1 MESEAIVTDI
11 YKALHSDTLERR
23 GGSQH
28 TSDLQVNMA
37 ASGTVESE
45 ANVTDIHEA
54 LHFDVLEEDS
64 DDYFQRGFGIWSLS
78 WAASGAEVVAGTGD
92 DSLYLY
98 NMDRQKV
105 RIFILYMNMAYIHHA
120 ISINIHSSNGS
131 LDSQKVSR
139 LHCRGIYCSHGFLGC
154 QKVSTLQS

>member
-1 MESEAIVTDI
+1 MSLLTLQVNMAASGTVESEAKVTDI
-11 YKALHSDTLERR
+11 HEALHSDTLEGR

-28 TSDLQVNMA
+28 TSDLQVNMT

-105 RIFILYMNMAYIHHA
+105 STLQWWCDH
-120 ISINIHSSNGS
+120 
-131 LDSQKVSR
+131 
-139 LHCRGIYCSHGFLGC
+139 CSHGFLGLVDC
-154 QKVSTLQS
+154 SSVEWACRA

>member
-1 MESEAIVTDI
+1 MSLLT
-11 YKALHSDTLERR
+11 
-23 GGSQH
+23 
-28 TSDLQVNMA
+28 LQVNMA

-64 DDYFQRGFGIWSLS
+64 DDYFQRGFGIWSLR

-105 RIFILYMNMAYIHHA
+105 STLQWWCAH
-120 ISINIHSSNGS
+120 G
-131 LDSQKVSR
+131 
-139 LHCRGIYCSHGFLGC
+139 SHGFIGLVDC
-154 QKVSTLQS
+154 SSVDWSC

>member
-1 MESEAIVTDI
+1 
-11 YKALHSDTLERR
+11 
-23 GGSQH
+23 
-28 TSDLQVNMA
+28 MA

-105 RIFILYMNMAYIHHA
+105 CML
-120 ISINIHSSNGS
+120 
-131 LDSQKVSR
+131 
-139 LHCRGIYCSHGFLGC
+139 
-154 QKVSTLQS
+154 

>member
-1 MESEAIVTDI
+1 
-11 YKALHSDTLERR
+11 
-23 GGSQH
+23 
-28 TSDLQVNMA
+28 MA

-105 RIFILYMNMAYIHHA
+105 SALQYSSVCNHVWHA
-120 ISINIHSSNGS
+120 
-131 LDSQKVSR
+131 
-139 LHCRGIYCSHGFLGC
+139 C
-154 QKVSTLQS
+154 